1 MNSQAVTNPMN
12 GRLPAF
18 SKCKLKKLM
27 MKHFTQQIVLAG
39 VLFLTAFTLNSQDI
53 RAINGMGNNKE
64 HPGWGAAGDRVLTES
79 IGFAD
84 GVSAPAGPD
93 RPNPRH
99 ISNMIFTQNTLANDV
114 MGLSSYAWVWG
125 QFIDHDVTFSPNHPV
140 ERLDIPIP
148 TSDPFFDP
156 AGAGDK
162 IIPMQRSM
170 YDLLSGTDVSNPRK
184 YKNEITAFIDASNVY
199 GSDNERASWLRTF
212 EHGKLKVSQGNL
224 MPYNTTTGEYDDPLD
239 DEVPWMDIALPHVK
253 KWFVA
258 GDVRANENPFLTT
271 MHTIFLREH
280 NRLCDSL
287 VIEHP
292 AWTDETLYQHARKM
306 VGGMLQAIVYEEWLP
321 IMGMH
326 IPVYHGYDPTINP
339 GIMNVFNTAA
349 YRYGHT
355 MINSLLIRMDN
366 NGDDM
371 PQGDILLRDAFF
383 NPEAVRE
390 VHGIE
395 PYLIGMATVV
405 EQDFDCKVIDD
416 LRNFLFGRPGEG
428 GMDLVAIN
436 ISRGRDRG
444 LPDYNTVRADF
455 GMNRI
460 DDFSEITRDPL
471 MKNTFEHVYGSVDNI
486 DPWVGMLAEDH
497 MDNAIFGPTAMKIIQ
512 KQFLNLRDGDRYY
525 YQNDPK
531 LTSEEKGWIQQTTL
545 ADVIRRNTP
554 ITVIQDDIFMAH
566 ALVTTS
572 VWRPSDAGIEFKIY
586 PNPVRERMSVRI
598 ETLKNEDA
606 IMTVVDLSG
615 KIILT
620 REMKLFPGNNIASIT
635 LPQEMAAGVYT
646 LKVAVPEG
654 IVSSKLIKQ

>member
-1 MNSQAVTNPMN
+1 
-12 GRLPAF
+12 
-18 SKCKLKKLM
+18 
-27 MKHFTQQIVLAG
+27 MKNFT
-39 VLFLTAFTLNSQDI
+39 LFILLTGFIFLHAFTLNAQENRTI
-53 RAINGMGNNKE
+53 TGMGNNKD
-64 HPGWGAAGDRVLTES
+64 HPGWGAVGDHVLTES
-79 IGFAD
+79 MGFSD
-84 GVSAPAGPD
+84 GVSAPGGPN
-93 RPNPRH
+93 RPNPRD
-99 ISNMIFTQNTLANDV
+99 ISNMIFSQNTLANDV

-125 QFIDHDVTFSPNHPV
+125 QFIDHDITFSPNHPV

-148 TSDPFFDP
+148 ASDPYFDP
-156 AGAGDK
+156 AGKGDQ
-162 IIPMQRSM
+162 IIPMNRSM
-170 YDLLSGTDVSNPRK
+170 YDLLSGTDASNPRK
-184 YKNEITAFIDASNVY
+184 YKNEITAYIDASNVY

-212 EHGKLKVSQGNL
+212 EGGKLKTSKGNL
-224 MPYNTTTGEYDDPLD
+224 LPYNTTTGEYDDPID
-239 DEVPWMDIALPHVK
+239 DEVPWMDIALPHLK

-258 GDVRANENPFLTT
+258 GDVRANENSFLTT
-271 MHTIFLREH
+271 IHTTFMREH

-287 VIEHP
+287 AIDHP
-292 AWTDETLYQHARKM
+292 AWADETLYQHARKL

-326 IPVYHGYDPTINP
+326 IPEYQGYDPTVNP

-355 MINSLLIRMDN
+355 MINSLLVRMDN

-383 NPEAVRE
+383 NPGAIRE

-436 ISRGRDRG
+436 INRGRDRG

-471 MKNTFEHVYGSVDNI
+471 MKNTFEHVYESVDNI

-525 YQNDPK
+525 YQNDPE
-531 LTSEEKGWIQQTTL
+531 LTSDEKLQIQQTTL

-554 ITVIQDDIFMAH
+554 ITVIQDDIFMAR

-572 VWRPSDAGIEFKIY
+572 AWRRPESDMAFKIY
-586 PNPVRERMSVRI
+586 PNPAQDRISVRI
-598 ETLKNEDA
+598 EALKKDDA
-606 IMTVVDLSG
+606 VLSIVDLTG
-615 KIILT
+615 KTILT
-620 REMKLFPGNNIASIT
+620 RDLDLFPGNNIASIT
-635 LPQEMAAGVYT
+635 LPQEMAPGTYT
-646 LKVAVPEG
+646 MTIKVSDG
-654 IVSSKLIKQ
+654 IQSRQLIKQ